1 MRAYNRVFAIWRL
14 LLYYVILWLL
24 IFVGAYMDEMA
35 CKLNNHFISTVVVN
49 IMFMISNAFCLI
61 QIIIPLCCYSSVIKK
76 MRDYI
81 RAQTEGLKISEES
94 SSETEADKL
103 SYYSSSW
110 SSLILRDEKRFV
122 ASIRVYACLLVI
134 IISLKYMSYLTMF
147 LTYVYTRSTDH
158 STLYILHQCSTSL
171 LYTFYVF
178 SNIVLFYINDAEF
191 QLRILRSLR
200 YVIGSRKKAS
210 LDG

>member
-1 MRAYNRVFAIWRL
+1 MRTYNRVFAIWRL

-49 IMFMISNAFCLI
+49 VMFMISNAFYLI
-61 QIIIPLCCYSSVIKK
+61 QIIIPLCCYSSVIRK
-76 MRDYI
+76 MRGYI
-81 RAQTEGLKISEES
+81 RSQTEGLKNSEES

-147 LTYVYTRSTDH
+147 LTYVYTRSVT
-158 STLYILHQCSTSL
+158 STSQHQI
-171 LYTFYVF
+171 FDEKFDQEPKNV
-178 SNIVLFYINDAEF
+178 
-191 QLRILRSLR
+191 RIKMADLA
-200 YVIGSRKKAS
+200 GP
-210 LDG
+210 